1 MVSARLV
8 PRQAWFDFDCAVSE
22 VVATIA
28 LFFYVLFPSL
38 VARFI
43 GFLSLGISQSKV
55 TNRLGPLLWSSLL
68 LCPRGGGGKRQPQK
82 HARRRQYRQCDAPEV
97 EPETWRKLP
106 GSPACLCARFLALVS
121 WCPGCVGL
129 LASGLLF
136 RFCLCVW
143 SRRVVL
149 ALLCRLVSS
158 SGSVSKRGDDPGHQ
172 PRDRFFSDRPTTCR
186 AGSPWWSGMRDDDP
200 RADPLA
206 GTSFYAR
213 HDSGIGPGCWVLTL
227 VFIVASFFFRLP
239 IFARLFKPTCGGRW
253 KNLHVQSGLSVEVVR
268 LFLVVLTLVA
278 EGDA

>member
-82 HARRRQYRQCDAPEV
+82 HARRRQYRQCNAPEV

-121 WCPGCVGL
+121 WCPGCVG
-129 LASGLLF
+129 APGLWPSVPILF
-136 RFCLCVW
+136 VCL
-143 SRRVVL
+143 VVL

-172 PRDRFFSDRPTTCR
+172 PKDWVFSDRPTTCR

-213 HDSGIGPGCWVLTL
+213 HDSGTGPGCWVLTL
-227 VFIVASFFFRLP
+227 VFIVASSFFVFPSSLVCSNP
-239 IFARLFKPTCGGRW
+239 PVGAGEKT
-253 KNLHVQSGLSVEVVR
+253 LHVQSGLSVEVVR